1 MVGFRMQIADSTD
14 VRETKKKKTVA
25 PTSPF
30 TLSGCHIYEPVQ
42 NSIIQIRR
50 YKISVIC
57 SLVAG
62 LIAGSVS
69 TVLIRILP
77 ITIFQK
83 VSAALAA
90 LPLLKAGNTQS
101 VFNYGI
107 PLLIGTAVFLIVL
120 NMQEIHEIRSSGMQQ
135 HTSIRPTSGH
145 R

>member
-1 MVGFRMQIADSTD
+1 MTPDKDIQNLFDS
-14 VRETKKKKTVA
+14 VNM
-25 PTSPF
+25 PF
-30 TLSGCHIYEPVQ
+30 TDNDAFLDTLNHRLDKVEFVKNTQ
-42 NSIIQIRR
+42 NAQIRR

-69 TVLIRILP
+69 TVLSRILP
-77 ITIFQK
+77 VTIFQK
-83 VSAALAA
+83 VYATLAA
-90 LPLLKAGNTQS
+90 LPLLEAGNTPS
-101 VFNYGI
+101 VLKYGI

-135 HTSIRPTSGH
+135 QTSIRPTSDH

>member
-1 MVGFRMQIADSTD
+1 MTPDKDIQNLFDS
-14 VRETKKKKTVA
+14 VKM
-25 PTSPF
+25 PF
-30 TLSGCHIYEPVQ
+30 TDNDAFLDTLNQRLDKVEFVKSTQ
-42 NSIIQIRR
+42 NAQIRR

-69 TVLIRILP
+69 TVLSRILP
-77 ITIFQK
+77 VNAT
-83 VSAALAA
+83 LAA
-90 LPLLKAGNTQS
+90 LPLLEAGNTPS
-101 VFNYGI
+101 VLKYGI

-135 HTSIRPTSGH
+135 QTSIRPTSDH

>member
-1 MVGFRMQIADSTD
+1 MTPDKDIQNLFDS
-14 VRETKKKKTVA
+14 VKM
-25 PTSPF
+25 PF
-30 TLSGCHIYEPVQ
+30 TDNDALLDTLNHRLDKVEFVKNTQ
-42 NSIIQIRR
+42 NAQIRR

>member
-1 MVGFRMQIADSTD
+1 MTPDKDIQNLFDS
-14 VRETKKKKTVA
+14 VKM
-25 PTSPF
+25 PF
-30 TLSGCHIYEPVQ
+30 TDNDAFLDTLNQRLDKVEFVKSTQ
-42 NSIIQIRR
+42 NAQIRR

-77 ITIFQK
+77 ITIFQT
-83 VSAALAA
+83 VSAA